1 MTRELDATIVIAD
14 GTARAIADRQALEK
28 LRPLAVR
35 GKREP
40 VIVWAVRD

>member
-1 MTRELDATIVIAD
+1 MTRELDAATVVAD
-14 GTARAIADRQALEK
+14 GTARAIPDRHALEK

-40 VIVWAVRD
+40 VIVSAVRD